1 MDPTFQTHP
10 HGCGP
15 CYPWISNWISIHC
28 RHWRTRCKGKDVEH
42 STSSSK
48 SRTDLIVFLVAY
60 PTTSVPK
67 HGPEVVQLHGSIRE
81 VDRPSV
87 DGFLCMCDGL
97 REVVYAACPTV
108 SVPKAI
114 SEVIQVRD
122 SLEMVGR
129 RSIDGF
135 LCMCNSLLE
144 VVYPASPIMSILK
157 DLLCVP

>member
-1 MDPTFQTHP
+1 VK
-10 HGCGP
+10 
-15 CYPWISNWISIHC
+15 
-28 RHWRTRCKGKDVEH
+28 TRPKSSGREVYIG
-42 STSSSK
+42 SSSVNK
-48 SRTDLIVFLVAY
+48 LEKISRWKILWY
-60 PTTSVPK
+60 TST
-67 HGPEVVQLHGSIRE
+67 EVVQLHGSIRE